1 MQIRALKR
9 HDTLGMLAPASPTN
23 EEDLKKAE
31 IAIKELGFKVI
42 VGESCYAR
50 RGYLSGDDHLRASDV
65 NKMFVNEDIDGII
78 CLRGGYGS
86 MRILDMLDFDIIKDN
101 PKPFIGY
108 SDITALLVTFF
119 QRAKMPTFH
128 GPMGIDFAKGLDEF
142 TKNSF
147 ISAVCGST
155 ENMILSN
162 PEGRP
167 LRALSQGEAEGEI
180 VGGNLSI
187 VAATLGTPYEIDT
200 RGKLLLLEDID
211 EKPYKV
217 DKMLLQMRLAGKLE
231 EAAGFILGDFRNCEE
246 TDASKSLNLEEVFAD
261 YIIPLRKPT
270 IANFSAGHCDSK
282 ITVPIG
288 LKAHLDATNCK
299 ICILKDHIAN

>member
-1 MQIRALKR
+1 
-9 HDTLGMLAPASPTN
+9 
-23 EEDLKKAE
+23 
-31 IAIKELGFKVI
+31 
-42 VGESCYAR
+42 
-50 RGYLSGDDHLRASDV
+50 
-65 NKMFVNEDIDGII
+65 
-78 CLRGGYGS
+78 
-86 MRILDMLDFDIIKDN
+86 
-101 PKPFIGY
+101 
-108 SDITALLVTFF
+108 
-119 QRAKMPTFH
+119 
-128 GPMGIDFAKGLDEF
+128 
-142 TKNSF
+142 
-147 ISAVCGST
+147 
-155 ENMILSN
+155 
-162 PEGRP
+162 
-167 LRALSQGEAEGEI
+167 
-180 VGGNLSI
+180 
-187 VAATLGTPYEIDT
+187 TPYEIDT

-299 ICILKDHIAN
+299 ICIVSDFNN

>member
-1 MQIRALKR
+1 M
-9 HDTLGMLAPASPTN
+9 
-23 EEDLKKAE
+23 
-31 IAIKELGFKVI
+31 
-42 VGESCYAR
+42 
-50 RGYLSGDDHLRASDV
+50 
-65 NKMFVNEDIDGII
+65 NKDIDGII

-128 GPMGIDFAKGLDEF
+128 GPMGIDFAKGLNEF

-147 ISAVCGST
+147 ISTVCGST

-162 PEGRP
+162 PEDRP
-167 LRALSQGEAEGEI
+167 LRALCQGEAEGEI

-246 TDASKSLNLEEVFAD
+246 TDAAKSLNLEEVFAD
-261 YIIPLRKPT
+261 YIIPLEKPT
-270 IANFSAGHCDSK
+270 LANFSAGHCDSK
-282 ITVPIG
+282 ITVPIAF
-288 LKAHLDATNCK
+288 KAHMDASNCK
-299 ICILKDHIAN
+299 IRILKDHTAN